1 MLLINKKV
9 VDLGRVVDFCNLDLI
24 SYNLPPK
31 TSYIQRIIPIT
42 YKAS

>member
-24 SYNLPPK
+24 SYNLLIYSEDNP
-31 TSYIQRIIPIT
+31 YNL
-42 YKAS
+42 